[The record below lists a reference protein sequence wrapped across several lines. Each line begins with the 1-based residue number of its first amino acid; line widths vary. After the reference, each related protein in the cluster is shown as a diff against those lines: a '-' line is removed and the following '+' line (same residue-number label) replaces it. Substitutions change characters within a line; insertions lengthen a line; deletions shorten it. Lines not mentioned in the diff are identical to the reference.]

1 VLFVWKSTLSVSEKV
16 VPAVFL
22 LSKYTGPEPR
32 ELQLLYR
39 LGKYARGRGLAFFL
53 KDLWRKSQPPLLG
66 SIPIDVDMEILETV
80 RIVLRNANTFY
91 REANKDKRVKRGVSG
106 ILDELYMMVLN
117 WDAENLW
124 EAAWNTLDG
133 RWVLASY
140 GTHSMVFPQGP

>member
-1 VLFVWKSTLSVSEKV
+1 
-16 VPAVFL
+16 
-22 LSKYTGPEPR
+22 
-32 ELQLLYR
+32 
-39 LGKYARGRGLAFFL
+39 
-53 KDLWRKSQPPLLG
+53 LLG

-140 GTHSMVFPQGP
+140 ETHSMVFPQGPWIICEVTTCRRILQLRESQRR

>member
-1 VLFVWKSTLSVSEKV
+1 
-16 VPAVFL
+16 
-22 LSKYTGPEPR
+22 
-32 ELQLLYR
+32 
-39 LGKYARGRGLAFFL
+39 
-53 KDLWRKSQPPLLG
+53 
-66 SIPIDVDMEILETV
+66 MEIWETV

-91 REANKDKRVKRGVSG
+91 REANKDKRVKRGVFR
-106 ILDELYMMVLN
+106 IVDELYMMVLN